1 MKIKVSHKSYDE
13 VIALPPHQYRKPRKT
28 NLLFKTLVKLLAQS
42 DIKATGFTWKSHG
55 MERLAYDEPYL
66 ILMNHSSFIDLKIVA
81 HILYPRS
88 YNIICTSDGFVGQE
102 WLIRRLGCIPT
113 KKFVTET
120 ALARDMHYVLHE
132 LKCPV
137 LMYPEAS
144 YTFDGTQTPL
154 PDSLGKCLK
163 YLKVPV
169 VSIITRGAFAR
180 DPLYNNLQL
189 RKVKVSADV
198 TYLLSP
204 EDIAEKSVDELN
216 KILKD
221 VFTFDNFRWQQE
233 NGIRISEPFR
243 ADGLNRV
250 LYKCPH
256 CNKEGQMIG
265 KGIHLTCNSCNKVY
279 ELTELGYLAALDG
292 DSAFDHV
299 PDWYAWQ
306 RREVRG
312 EIERGEYCLDTE
324 VDIYMMVDFKQIY
337 KVGSGKLTHST
348 EGFHLTGCDGKIDFR
363 KRPLATYGLYA
374 DYNWYE
380 IGDMICLG
388 DQDKMFY
395 LFPKNSGDI
404 VAKTR
409 LAAEE
414 LYKLA
419 KNAQQPAFV

>member
-1 MKIKVSHKSYDE
+1 MKIKTADRSYDE
-13 VIALPPHQYRKPRKT
+13 VIALPRPKYRKPRKT
-28 NLLFKTLVKLLAQS
+28 NLFFKTLLKLLVQS
-42 DIKATGFTWKSHG
+42 DIKATSFTWKSHG
-55 MERLAYDEPYL
+55 MERLADDEPFL
-66 ILMNHSSFIDLKIVA
+66 ILMNHSSFIDLKIAA

-102 WLIRRLGCIPT
+102 WLLRRLGCIPT
-113 KKFVTET
+113 EKFVSEVM
-120 ALARDMHYVLHE
+120 LARDMHYALHE

-144 YTFDGTQTPL
+144 YSFDGTQTPL

-163 YLKVPV
+163 FLKVPV
-169 VSIITRGAFAR
+169 VSIITHGAFAR

-189 RKVKVSADV
+189 RKVQVSADM

-204 EDIAEKSVDELN
+204 DEIAEKPVEELN
-216 KILKD
+216 KILNN

-256 CNKEGQMIG
+256 CSKEGQITG
-265 KGIHLTCNSCNKVY
+265 KGIHLTCNSCSKIY

-292 DSAFDHV
+292 DTAFDHV
-299 PDWYAWQ
+299 PDWYAWE
-306 RREVRG
+306 RNEVRR
-312 EIERGEYCLDTE
+312 EIERGEYHLSAE

-337 KVGSGKLTHST
+337 KVGCGKLTHSS

-363 KRPLATYGLYA
+363 KRPIASYGLYA